1 VKANSI
7 KHHFELLYHC
17 FACLINSDVISIL
30 EFVGL
35 IGYYL
40 HANHSCSPAN
50 VILVFGEFITA
61 FANPINLIHHN
72 SVQNKI
78 ILDQVQID

>member
-17 FACLINSDVISIL
+17 SACLISSDVIFIK
-30 EFVGL
+30 EFVKL
-35 IGYYL
+35 IDYYL
-40 HANHSCSPAN
+40 LVNHSCSPAT
-50 VILVFGEFITA
+50 VILIFGEFIAA
-61 FANPINLIHHN
+61 FANPVNLIHHN